1 MQRFHYLNQ
10 MNRSKLTVV
19 IRGETLEEAEK
30 SAEACVKGGVKS
42 LEVTFTIPGAHKL
55 IEKLVSKYGHVLTGA
70 GTVLDN
76 ETARIAILSGA
87 KFIVSPT
94 FNKNTAKL
102 CNRYSIPYIRS
113 EEHTS
118 ELQSRFDL
126 VCR

>member
-55 IEKLVSKYGHVLTGA
+55 IEKRVSKYGHVLTGA
-70 GTVLDN
+70 GTVLDS
-76 ETARIAILSGA
+76 ETARIASLSGA
-87 KFIVSPT
+87 KFIVSAT

-102 CNRYSIPYIRS
+102 CRRYRITYKTRRMNTN
-113 EEHTS
+113 EKK
-118 ELQSRFDL
+118 
-126 VCR
+126 